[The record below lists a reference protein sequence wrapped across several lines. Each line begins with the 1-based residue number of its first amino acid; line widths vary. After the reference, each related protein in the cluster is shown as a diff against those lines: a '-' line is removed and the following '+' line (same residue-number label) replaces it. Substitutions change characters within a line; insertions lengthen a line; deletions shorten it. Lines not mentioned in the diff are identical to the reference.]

1 MFLLLFRT
9 FFLFNEGPIRTFLLF
24 VEEFI
29 HAKQFYQCEGFI
41 AAASATSAV
50 IATFHVLIGH
60 GSVVGAA
67 SASRSCCMIFVHSFS
82 WYHTVTHDSGTFMI
96 VHVVADAAVVVVVVV
111 VAVVVAVVI
120 GRRGIVAI
128 AAAVELLL
136 LPLPLLLALH

>member
-67 SASRSCCMIFVHSFS
+67 SASRSCCMIFL
-82 WYHTVTHDSGTFMI
+82 I
-96 VHVVADAAVVVVVVV
+96 IHVVV
-111 VAVVVAVVI
+111 VVI
-120 GRRGIVAI
+120 GRRGTIAAAAAAAAAI
-128 AAAVELLL
+128 AAV
-136 LPLPLLLALH
+136 H